1 MNVELLFQ
9 GSYCMA
15 KLVLNGG
22 EEVKAQSDAM
32 VAMSPN
38 VAVEGKAEGGV
49 FGMLKRTFTG
59 ESLFLQTLKCTSGN
73 MGEAFVAPSEPGDL
87 AVLEL
92 NGNNGYIL
100 QKGSFLAS
108 ENNIAMNAVAQNIMK
123 GLFSGQGFLLQKAT
137 GQGKLVISSFGGIL
151 KKTLAPGE
159 SMVVDNGH
167 MVAWSDTV
175 NYELKKASSGII
187 SSLTSGEG
195 LVCYCQGPGDVYIQ
209 SRNPNGFGNWVRQF
223 IPVKSNN

>member
-15 KLVLNGG
+15 KLTLTGG

-32 VAMSPN
+32 VSMTPN
-38 VAVEGKAEGGV
+38 VSVEGKAEGGV
-49 FGMLKRTFTG
+49 FGMLKRSFTG
-59 ESLFLQTLKCTSGN
+59 ESLFLQTLKNNSSET
-73 MGEAFVAPSEPGDL
+73 GEVLVAPSEPGDL

-92 NGNNGYIL
+92 NGSNGYIL
-100 QKGSFLAS
+100 QKGSFLAA
-108 ENNIAMNAVAQNIMK
+108 ENGVNMEMVSQGVMK
-123 GLFSGQGFLLQKAT
+123 GLFSGQGFLLQKAA

-159 SMVVDNGH
+159 IWIVDNGH

-175 NYELKKASSGII
+175 NYELKKASSGIM

-195 LVCYCQGPGDVYIQ
+195 LVCHCKGPGDVYIQ
-209 SRNPNGFGNWVRQF
+209 SRNPGGFGDWVRQF
-223 IPVKSNN
+223 IPVKS

>member
-15 KLVLNGG
+15 KLFLENG

-32 VAMSPN
+32 VAMTSN

-59 ESLFLQTLKCTSGN
+59 ESLFMQTLKCNGGN
-73 MGEAFVAPSEPGDL
+73 GEVLVAPSEPGDL

-92 NGNNGYIL
+92 AGNGYIL
-100 QKGSFLAS
+100 QKGSFLAA
-108 ENNIAMNAVAQNIMK
+108 ENGITMDAVAQGVMK
-123 GLFSGQGFLLQKAT
+123 GLFSGQGFLLQKAV
-137 GQGKLVISSFGGIL
+137 GKGKLVISSFGGIM

-159 SMVVDNGH
+159 TWIVDNGH

-195 LVCYCQGPGDVYIQ
+195 LVCECKGPGDVYIQ
-209 SRNPNGFGNWVRQF
+209 SRNPSGFGAWVRQF
-223 IPVKSNN
+223 IPIQKNS